1 MVRKLNLLG
10 IDFEDWYHPELIK
23 KYHNRESF
31 EPLIVNGIDKIID
44 WLRKN
49 DTYATFFVVGELLEF
64 KPELLDQILE
74 GGHEI
79 AFHTMNHIRLDE
91 PNYKEIFSDDLKRFS
106 ELTNK
111 KSKGFR
117 APSFSLSKSTSW
129 AIDILES
136 HGYVYDSS
144 IVPVQTRLYG
154 IKNAQITPYMISSSL
169 PEKNDP
175 SGKLMEFPILTT
187 NFLTKQIPAGG
198 GFYLRALPQRI
209 LSSAIKNI
217 NKIDNPATFYIHSWE
232 LLPELMPKVSLPFI
246 DRFITY
252 YNINKAPEKMTKI
265 IKEFEFT
272 SFERFISKNKNDS
285 KKYNNSKDFC

>member
-23 KYHNRESF
+23 KYHNQESF